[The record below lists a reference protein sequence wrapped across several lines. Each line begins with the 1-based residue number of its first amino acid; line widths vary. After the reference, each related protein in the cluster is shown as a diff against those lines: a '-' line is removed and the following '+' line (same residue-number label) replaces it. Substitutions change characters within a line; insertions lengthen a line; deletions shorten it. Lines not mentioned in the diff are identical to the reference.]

1 MSLFIEKY
9 DSTRIFHRDNQI
21 MTRMPIPGLYFWTI
35 VAPAIAIITLG
46 IAVNPELLGLLIFI
60 PLVAFFGYAFLYL
73 IFDLEYEPHGWRMF
87 NRRRIKFYSSDYNRL
102 DHSDAGPEF
111 KAKLKQY
118 LDLIRKGERRDTKV
132 EGYLVDVYN
141 AEQIKIREYES
152 LVPNESKVQSVV
164 DMSLIER
171 LNIESEELRKVQ
183 E

>member
-1 MSLFIEKY
+1 MSFLIEKY
-9 DSTRIFHRDNQI
+9 DPTKIFHRDNRI
-21 MTRMPIPGLYFWTI
+21 MTRMPVPGLYFWAIIAPIITI
-35 VAPAIAIITLG
+35 VVLAI
-46 IAVNPELLGLLIFI
+46 VVRPEWLLALFGVLT
-60 PLVAFFGYAFLYL
+60 VAFFGYSFLYL
-73 IFDLEYEPHGWRMF
+73 IFDLEYEPHRWRMF

-118 LDLIRKGERRDTKV
+118 LDLIRKGERRDTEV
-132 EGYLVDVYN
+132 EGYLVDVYK
-141 AEQIKIREYES
+141 AEQAKIREYES

-183 E
+183 Q